1 MKQIL
6 VAQKLVNFRETT
18 PKCPLKFFLLAS
30 KLNRLL
36 GNAFEHLF
44 TNNTTRIGF
53 YQVFFIQKT
62 LQIRVISEK
71 TLQTSPRDFLEK
83 NPPKSEKAQGLF
95 WKKP

>member
-1 MKQIL
+1 L
-6 VAQKLVNFRETT
+6 
-18 PKCPLKFFLLAS
+18 C
-30 KLNRLL
+30 
-36 GNAFEHLF
+36 
-44 TNNTTRIGF
+44 NTTRIGF

-83 NPPKSEKAQGLF
+83 NPPKSEKALGLF

>member
-1 MKQIL
+1 MSHDVDVKH
-6 VAQKLVNFRETT
+6 NFF
-18 PKCPLKFFLLAS
+18 PF
-30 KLNRLL
+30 
-36 GNAFEHLF
+36 
-44 TNNTTRIGF
+44 NTTCIGF